1 MSIVAFFQQ
10 SAGRWSSIKSNHHV
24 STTQQQSGRST
35 VEMELL
41 TADDASVIT
50 LCEKQGMNPSEVAA
64 AAKVTWDGF
73 MEGSSKNEVGS
84 AVLVAIGNEQTG
96 TLLRSTGNFG
106 VPAAP
111 GRYGFG
117 EGGEFLLTIEDSA
130 KNQVTTE
137 RVWFESENVRMRH
150 NKIESSDGQ
159 CIVAF
164 WSEVRLLGA
173 KSS

>member
-35 VEMELL
+35 IEMTLL
-41 TADDASVIT
+41 AVDDASVIT
-50 LCEKQGMNPSEVAA
+50 LCEKQGMNPSEVKA

-73 MEGSSKNEVGS
+73 MEGSVKNEVGS
-84 AVLVAIGNEQTG
+84 ALMVAIGDERTG
-96 TLLRSTGNFG
+96 TMLRATGNFG
-106 VPAAP
+106 IPAAP
-111 GRYGFG
+111 GRYRFG

-137 RVWFESENVRMRH
+137 RVWFESENLRMRH
-150 NKIESSDGQ
+150 NKIQASDGD
-159 CIVAF
+159 CVVAF
-164 WSEVRLLGA
+164 WSEVRLLGE
-173 KSS
+173 KK